1 MEAVVG
7 LGSGGKEERASS
19 FAHSVHKRLVHRG
32 PARRAASDSG
42 SVNQV
47 VLQRAGME
55 DIIASV
61 ELLGVKGAAAKIRV
75 ALKLAEKDSERERV
89 LAEKDS
95 ERLLERKDSER
106 LLAEKDSERSLAL
119 AIERSDREHE
129 KKTIRAHHYSELS
142 ALSQR
147 CLTFTLYVFHIV
159 SPRNQSFLTIKK
171 ISSLPYQ
178 SHLNLNLNLQP

>member
-1 MEAVVG
+1 
-7 LGSGGKEERASS
+7 L
-19 FAHSVHKRLVHRG
+19 
-32 PARRAASDSG
+32 
-42 SVNQV
+42 
-47 VLQRAGME
+47 
-55 DIIASV
+55 
-61 ELLGVKGAAAKIRV
+61 
-75 ALKLAEKDSERERV
+75 LAEKDSERELLLERL

-106 LLAEKDSERSLAL
+106 LLAEKDSERLLAL

-159 SPRNQSFLTIKK
+159 SPRNQSLLTIKK